1 MLSLAALAGGLV
13 VLIRGPVLPK
23 TVGRIIE
30 GAVPRGTGFR
40 EPFPGGPGDGG
51 CIVPHMKPPRNL
63 RERLFERA
71 LWATRLVVILAVMAI
86 VVLAFG
92 AFYYALVDLT
102 YLLGLLADYASLA
115 PSERSAARDEGVT
128 TIVKS
133 LDGFFVGALL
143 LIVAFGLYELFVG
156 RIEDAESSEVGAR
169 LLKITSLEDLK
180 ERVGKLVVLILAV
193 EFFQRA
199 LRLSYESALE
209 ILYLAAAILLVSGGL
224 YSIGRRSP

>member
-1 MLSLAALAGGLV
+1 
-13 VLIRGPVLPK
+13 
-23 TVGRIIE
+23 
-30 GAVPRGTGFR
+30 
-40 EPFPGGPGDGG
+40 
-51 CIVPHMKPPRNL
+51 
-63 RERLFERA
+63 
-71 LWATRLVVILAVMAI
+71 MAI

-92 AFYYALVDLT
+92 ALYYALVDLT
-102 YLLGLLADYASLA
+102 YLLGLLADYASLT

-143 LIVAFGLYELFVG
+143 LIVAFGLYELFIG
-156 RIEDAESSEVGAR
+156 RIEDAETSEVGAR

-209 ILYLAAAILLVSGGL
+209 ILYLAAAIVLVSGGL
-224 YSIGRRSP
+224 YLIGRRSP

>member
-1 MLSLAALAGGLV
+1 
-13 VLIRGPVLPK
+13 
-23 TVGRIIE
+23 
-30 GAVPRGTGFR
+30 
-40 EPFPGGPGDGG
+40 
-51 CIVPHMKPPRNL
+51 
-63 RERLFERA
+63 
-71 LWATRLVVILAVMAI
+71 
-86 VVLAFG
+86 
-92 AFYYALVDLT
+92 VDLT
-102 YLLGLLADYASLA
+102 YLLGLLADYASLV
-115 PSERSAARDEGVT
+115 PPERSAARDEGVT

-224 YSIGRRSP
+224 YLIGRRSP